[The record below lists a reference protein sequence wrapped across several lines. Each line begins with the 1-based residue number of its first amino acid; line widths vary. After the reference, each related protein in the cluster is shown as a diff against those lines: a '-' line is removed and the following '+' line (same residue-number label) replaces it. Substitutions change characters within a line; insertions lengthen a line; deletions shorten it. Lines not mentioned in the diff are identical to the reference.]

1 MGERALACWLAV
13 CACWQEESAR
23 AAVLLEQSAL
33 CLLYTSP
40 PSVRKFAFHMVLA
53 GLRYNAAGLKRLGLH
68 AYR

>member
-1 MGERALACWLAV
+1 M
-13 CACWQEESAR
+13 
-23 AAVLLEQSAL
+23 LLEQSAL